1 MNVLLI
7 VTIISSSGYL
17 GYKIGRK
24 VEKKRQNE
32 RVKFAEA
39 KYKSLQQEIREY
51 ILTCSIPRS

>member
-17 GYKIGRK
+17 GYKIGCK

-51 ILTCSIPRS
+51 ILKGN